1 MAVPSDGSGSFSINS
16 VDLTK
21 LGKGML
27 IALAGAALTYG
38 SEWVSGTD
46 FGLWTPIVA
55 AGWAVAANFVRKFIA
70 SNKPVTPTV

>member
-1 MAVPSDGSGSFSINS
+1 MTVPSDGGSSGFTVNKD
-16 VDLTK
+16 DLKK

-46 FGLWTPIVA
+46 FGVWTPIVA
-55 AGWAVAANFVRKFIA
+55 AGWAVAANFVRKFVVD
-70 SNKPVTPTV
+70 NKTPTA